1 MSRERVIFAF
11 SRGNSARERGK
22 GGGEEEREGGGGGN
36 SGTTT
41 SDTLPDAGKREA
53 GEGKSSG
60 EGRRGSL
67 G

>member
-1 MSRERVIFAF
+1 METRLANGARKGRRE
-11 SRGNSARERGK
+11 EK
-22 GGGEEEREGGGGGN
+22 EEEGVIAERRRVTHFPTRG
-36 SGTTT
+36 SG
-41 SDTLPDAGKREA
+41 AA

>member
-1 MSRERVIFAF
+1 METRLAN
-11 SRGNSARERGK
+11 GAR
-22 GGGEEEREGGGGGN
+22 GEEKRKEKEEEGVIAERRRVTHFPTRG
-36 SGTTT
+36 SGA
-41 SDTLPDAGKREA
+41 AGEA

>member
-1 MSRERVIFAF
+1 METRLAN
-11 SRGNSARERGK
+11 GAR
-22 GGGEEEREGGGGGN
+22 GEEGREGGGGGN

>member
-22 GGGEEEREGGGGGN
+22 EGEEGREGGGN